1 MIRADTHAKN
11 DALDALEKIK
21 ILSEA
26 ALYLTHNE
34 IERDAQSELIGV
46 VNDLAIRVLE
56 ASR

>member
-34 IERDAQSELIGV
+34 IERDAQSDLIGV
-46 VNDLAIRVLE
+46 IHDLTTLVLE
-56 ASR
+56 ASL

>member
-21 ILSEA
+21 ILTEA
-26 ALYLTHNE
+26 ALFLTHNDT
-34 IERDAQSELIGV
+34 ERDAQSELIGV
-46 VNDLAIRVLE
+46 INDLAIRVLE

>member
-34 IERDAQSELIGV
+34 IERDAQRELIDV